1 MSPFM
6 RKATFLT
13 TNLVLG
19 FPIRILLRCLRRFA
33 LFDYIFLIYPGDNSD
48 IEGFCPLWLART
60 PLISRRPLIGGII
73 TGKSRGLLL
82 GVPNTA
88 EEFRS
93 NPETA
98 RIVME
103 RVLRIQK
110 LVGAKSVALAGRL
123 PGVLERQGME
133 IKSPVVM
140 GVKGTLFSVI
150 ETINLAAKKHAL
162 EPSRTRIGIVG
173 VGNIGQSLLEH
184 LAKQGWNV
192 FGVDMRAGIGA
203 NTRTGEIFYGQAA
216 LKALGDADIVVALT
230 PTGADFEPYL
240 KHLRSD
246 AIVLDDTHPMIRKRP
261 KGISFYKVAVGM
273 DGVRF
278 RPKLPGYR
286 RNWMPGCAVEATV
299 VANTLNFD
307 MDQMEF
313 NKAANDLGLR
323 ALLV

>member
-1 MSPFM
+1 M

-19 FPIRILLRCLRRFA
+19 FPIQLLLRCLRRFS

-103 RVLRIQK
+103 RVLRIQN

-150 ETINLAAKKHAL
+150 ETINLAAKKHVL

-173 VGNIGQSLLEH
+173 HSYGGKWSMFGACLWDKYACAVWSDPGIAFDETRGSINYQEPWYLGLDPAISRKPGLVRADLPADVLLAACN
-184 LAKQGWNV
+184 LIALNKML
-192 FGVDMRAGIGA
+192 GVEDRVAMTNRA
-203 NTRTGEIFYGQAA
+203 
-216 LKALGDADIVVALT
+216 DHP
-230 PTGADFEPYL
+230 PTVE
-240 KHLRSD
+240 SND
-246 AIVLDDTHPMIRKRP
+246 AIYRFFEWWLKR
-261 KGISFYKVAVGM
+261 
-273 DGVRF
+273 
-278 RPKLPGYR
+278 
-286 RNWMPGCAVEATV
+286 
-299 VANTLNFD
+299 
-307 MDQMEF
+307 
-313 NKAANDLGLR
+313 
-323 ALLV
+323 